1 MRNMPFFRGAV
12 LLAAGAVAG
21 GLLTSAWKVPL
32 HAQQQQT
39 PTTQA
44 TVLTDVTHLRD
55 ITPPNSHPMVDVGYH
70 MVNLWFA
77 VEAKNWPLANYYLG
91 ETRNR
96 LRWEVRLNP
105 SPKGASGEP
114 VDMKSTL
121 DGIEN
126 GSFATVKDA
135 IDKKDANAFPVA
147 YKHLLEDCYS
157 CHKNAGKPY
166 LRPMVPTTPGQ
177 PIINTDP
184 NATWPQ

>member
-1 MRNMPFFRGAV
+1 MANARFFRNMVLLTLGAV
-12 LLAAGAVAG
+12 MG
-21 GLLTSAWKVPL
+21 GLLTASWKLPL
-32 HAQQQQT
+32 HAQQQT
-39 PTTQA
+39 PTTEA
-44 TVLTDVTHLRD
+44 TVVADVTHLRD
-55 ITPPNSHPMVDVGYH
+55 IVPPSSHPMVDVGYH

-77 VEAKNWPLANYYLG
+77 VQAKNWPLATYYLG

-105 SPKGASGEP
+105 SPKGASGDP

-126 GSFATVKDA
+126 GSFAKVKDA
-135 IDKKDANAFPVA
+135 VDKKDATAFPVA
-147 YKHLLEDCYS
+147 YKQLLEDCYS
-157 CHKNAGKPY
+157 CHKNAGRAY

-177 PIINTDP
+177 VIINTDP